1 MAKIPAPDSTE
12 YPQLSDMEPIAVV
25 VTEFTGPHTDKF
37 VFEGQDKEV
46 ERYHVILTATDPGL
60 SGARIWA
67 NLTRSWHEK
76 AGHGTAGLRN
86 FVNALH
92 PTDLTQEQILEFD
105 PDTFEYVGR
114 ELTVFGTLSDRGYL
128 KPVAYKRSK
137 KAAPPTAPAAKAQ
150 VVEAP
155 AEEVLAV

>member
-12 YPQLSDMEPIAVV
+12 YPTLPDMEPIPVV

-37 VFEGQDKEV
+37 VFEGADKEV
-46 ERYHVILTATDPGL
+46 VRYHVILTATDPGAA
-60 SGARIWA
+60 GARIWA

-92 PTDLTQEQILEFD
+92 PADLTQEQILEFD

-128 KPVAYKRSK
+128 KPVAYKRAKTVMGPATSPAQEA
-137 KAAPPTAPAAKAQ
+137 KAA
-150 VVEAP
+150 VEEA
-155 AEEVLAV
+155 LAV